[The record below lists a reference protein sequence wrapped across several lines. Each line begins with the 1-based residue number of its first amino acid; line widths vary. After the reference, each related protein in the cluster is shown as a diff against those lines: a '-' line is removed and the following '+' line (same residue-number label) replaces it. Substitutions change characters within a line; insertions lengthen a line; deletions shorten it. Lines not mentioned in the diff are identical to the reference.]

1 MATSHLIRKGVFDD
15 TLRIADLLLDD
26 PHDLIHKAV
35 GWMLREVGKRD
46 PGAASRRS
54 SPRHGGCRAPCCATR
69 SRSCRRSG
77 VGGTCAAKR
86 DLRASMGTMKPPEAE
101 GTADLQ
107 VRPMAPDEGRT
118 VGAVMRRSFGG
129 LAGLLFGLGKANF
142 VATVDGRIVGAVVAG
157 AFRIDARRRGGV
169 VKWVFTLPEARGHGV
184 ASALVDRALAWFES
198 QGVTD
203 AFAIIEGHN
212 AGSSNRFARHGFEL
226 LGFDAQVRRYGLGLA
241 RVWWHANHL
250 ADVGHFLWARSG
262 ASTAPAGGDT
272 PRASGPGLGAFA
284 IGFVLHAL
292 VALLMLARLGD
303 LGDAGEVGR
312 VLFGL
317 SAVLIVRTAA
327 QALAGRA
334 AGLELRYRPW
344 ETGLL
349 LAGAIA
355 AAFGGPMVAPGG
367 MYPRARAWSPRT
379 HAAALAGV
387 AFAGVGAVLLVGWA
401 AWFAAGVPS
410 LAGTAGP
417 VLAYACILLLLDV
430 MLPFFP
436 MTAYAGRRMLEASRW
451 GWAAMAAATMGLW
464 WVWLAG

>member
-1 MATSHLIRKGVFDD
+1 MTSGGPRATMATM
-15 TLRIADLLLDD
+15 T
-26 PHDLIHKAV
+26 
-35 GWMLREVGKRD
+35 
-46 PGAASRRS
+46 
-54 SPRHGGCRAPCCATR
+54 
-69 SRSCRRSG
+69 
-77 VGGTCAAKR
+77 
-86 DLRASMGTMKPPEAE
+86 PPAIE
-101 GTADLQ
+101 GTANVH
-107 VRPMAPDEGRT
+107 VRPMAPDEVRV

-142 VATVDGRIVGAVVAG
+142 VATVDGRIVGAVVAS
-157 AFRIDARRRGGV
+157 AFRIDAARRGGV

-184 ASALVDRALAWFES
+184 ASALVDRALAWFEE

-226 LGFDAQVRRYGLGLA
+226 LGFDAQVRRYGLGLP
-241 RVWWHANHL
+241 RVWWHANHV

-262 ASTAPAGGDT
+262 GSTAAAPPEDPA
-272 PRASGPGLGAFA
+272 PSRAGLGAFA
-284 IGFVLHAL
+284 IGLVLHAL

-303 LGDAGEVGR
+303 LGDPGAIGR

-334 AGLELRYRPW
+334 AGLDLRYRPW

-367 MYPRARAWSPRT
+367 VYPRARTWSPRT
-379 HAAALAGV
+379 HAPALARI
-387 AFAGVGAVLLVGWA
+387 AFGGVGAVLVLGWA
-401 AWFAAGVPS
+401 AWFATGVPA
-410 LAGTAGP
+410 LAGLAGP
-417 VLAYACILLLLDV
+417 VLAYACVLLLLDV
-430 MLPFFP
+430 LLPFFP

-451 GWAAMAAATMGLW
+451 GWAAMAVATVGLW
-464 WVWLAG
+464 VVWLAG